1 MYEDLV
7 RALRAADAR
16 PCPDMGCPGSGECP
30 TAGCLFR
37 EAADAIEAL
46 QRACANYAEMAT
58 EQEWIPVKE
67 RLPENN
73 GFYMVK
79 VGATYRPIRIYEYK
93 PCEWYEGE
101 NLWKADDGSYCFNHF
116 VTHWMPLP
124 DPPKEDEA

>member
-67 RLPENN
+67 RLPEN
-73 GFYMVK
+73 GAVVVTISKRCEDWFY
-79 VGATYRPIRIYEYK
+79 RIEEY
-93 PCEWYEGE
+93 
-101 NLWKADDGSYCFNHF
+101 LDDGGFNYSKTF
-116 VTHWMPLP
+116 DRTVVWWIPFP
-124 DPPKEDEA
+124 EPPKEEER

>member
-67 RLPENN
+67 RLPEEQQDVLVYLKRGGCAVDYFIPSRNDKW
-73 GFYMVK
+73 GF
-79 VGATYRPIRIYEYK
+79 R
-93 PCEWYEGE
+93 
-101 NLWKADDGSYCFNHF
+101 D
-116 VTHWMPLP
+116 VTHWQHLP
-124 DPPKEDEA
+124 APPKEEAT